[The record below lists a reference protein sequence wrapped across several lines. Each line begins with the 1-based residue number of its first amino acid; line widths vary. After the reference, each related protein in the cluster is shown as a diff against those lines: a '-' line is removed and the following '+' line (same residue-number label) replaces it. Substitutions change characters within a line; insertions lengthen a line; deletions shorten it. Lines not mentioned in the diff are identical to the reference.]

1 MYLAKTQCRKVFFYI
16 FTKRTKNTMNY
27 LAHVYLSGNHNL
39 LKIGNFMAD
48 SIKGNDY
55 EKFDTEIK
63 KGILLHRHIDSF
75 TDSHPIYRKS
85 KHRLHEKYGLY
96 SGVIMDILYDHF
108 LAKNW
113 SIYSDEKLEKY
124 ANDFYKLLEANRN
137 ILTDKIIS
145 MMPYM
150 IARNWFVSYATI
162 SGMEMILFQMDY
174 KTKHRANM
182 QEAILELKDF
192 YFEFESEFFL
202 FFEELILSCQ
212 YKLKELNGV

>member
-1 MYLAKTQCRKVFFYI
+1 
-16 FTKRTKNTMNY
+16 MNY
-27 LAHVYLSGNHNL
+27 LAHIYLSGTNDL

-48 SIKGNDY
+48 SIKGHDY
-55 EKFDTEIK
+55 EKFDSEIK

-75 TDSHPIYRKS
+75 TDMHPIYRQS
-85 KHRLHEKYGLY
+85 KHRLHEKYGHY

-113 SIYSDEKLEKY
+113 SKYSNEKLEDY
-124 ANDFYKLLEANRN
+124 ANDFYQLLQDNYD
-137 ILTDKIIS
+137 ILTERIKG

-162 SGMEMILFQMDY
+162 AGLEMILFQMDY

-182 QEAILELKDF
+182 QEAIVELQDF
-192 YFEFESEFFL
+192 YTEFESEFFL
-202 FFEELILSCQ
+202 FFEELIISCKQ
-212 YKLKELNGV
+212 KITELNKL

>member
-1 MYLAKTQCRKVFFYI
+1 
-16 FTKRTKNTMNY
+16 MNY
-27 LAHVYLSGNHNL
+27 LAHIYLSGTNDL

-48 SIKGNDY
+48 SIKGHDY
-55 EKFDTEIK
+55 EKFDSEIK

-75 TDSHPIYRKS
+75 TDMHPIYRQS
-85 KHRLHEKYGLY
+85 KHRLHEKYGHY

-113 SIYSDEKLEKY
+113 SKFSDEKLEDY
-124 ANDFYKLLEANRN
+124 ANDFYQLLQDNYE
-137 ILTDKIIS
+137 ILTERIKG

-162 SGMEMILFQMDY
+162 AGLEMILFQMDY

-182 QEAILELKDF
+182 QEAIVELQDF
-192 YFEFESEFFL
+192 YTEFESEFFL
-202 FFEELILSCQ
+202 FFEELIISCQ
-212 YKLKELNGV
+212 QKITELNEV